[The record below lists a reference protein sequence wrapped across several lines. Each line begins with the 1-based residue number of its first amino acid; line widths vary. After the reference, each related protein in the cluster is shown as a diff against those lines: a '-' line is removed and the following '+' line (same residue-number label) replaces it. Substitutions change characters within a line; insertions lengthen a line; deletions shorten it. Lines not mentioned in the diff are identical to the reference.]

1 MKILTAINDASQKL
15 KKNNIFSYKLDSEIL
30 MSNVIKQER
39 EFVILNSNKDLT
51 VSELIDFRKLI
62 DERSKGKPIS
72 YLTGKKEFWKYEFK
86 IIEGVLIPRP
96 DTELIIEQV
105 LELLKNKSKL
115 NILEVGIGSG
125 CILLSILREKKDFCG
140 VGIDI
145 SKKCI
150 DLSKINSKKLSVENR
165 VKFFKTDVDNFNRG
179 KYDLIIS
186 NPPYI
191 KKLDLK
197 YLENDIIAFEPKL
210 ALDGGL
216 EGTSEIRK
224 IINKSSELIKI
235 GGKLILEI
243 AFDQKKEVLKLL
255 KDKRFYTNKV
265 LKDLANND
273 RCIISTKI

>member
-1 MKILTAINDASQKL
+1 MNIQKAIKVASQKL
-15 KKNNIFSYKLDSEIL
+15 KKNDIFSYKLDSEIL
-30 MSNVIKQER
+30 ISNVLKQKR
-39 EFVILNSNKDLT
+39 DYVILNSNKNL
-51 VSELIDFRKLI
+51 SASEIANFKELIN
-62 DERSKGKPIS
+62 ERSKGNPIS
-72 YLTGKKEFWKYEFK
+72 YLTGKKEFWKYEFE
-86 IIEGVLIPRP
+86 IAEGVLIPRP
-96 DTELIIEQV
+96 DTEIIIEQV
-105 LELLKNKSKL
+105 LKFSKNKSKL

-125 CILLSILREKKDFCG
+125 CILLSILKEKKDFYG
-140 VGIDI
+140 IGIDI
-145 SKKCI
+145 SKKCV
-150 DLSKINSKKLSVENR
+150 DMSRINSKKLDVYER

-197 YLENDIIAFEPKL
+197 YLEKDIINFEPKI

-216 EGTSEIRK
+216 EGISEIRK
-224 IINKSSELIKI
+224 VINKSSELIKI

-255 KDKRFYTNKV
+255 KNKGFYINKV
-265 LKDLANND
+265 LKDLAKND

>member
-1 MKILTAINDASQKL
+1 MNIQKAIKVANQKL
-15 KKNNIFSYKLDSEIL
+15 KKNDIFSYKLDSEIL
-30 MSNVIKQER
+30 ISNVLKQKR
-39 EFVILNSNKDLT
+39 DYVILNSNKNLSA
-51 VSELIDFRKLI
+51 SEIANFKKLI
-62 DERSKGKPIS
+62 NERSKGKPIS
-72 YLTGKKEFWKYEFK
+72 YLTGKKEFWKYEFE
-86 IIEGVLIPRP
+86 IAEGVLIPRP
-96 DTELIIEQV
+96 DTEIIIEQV
-105 LELLKNKSKL
+105 LKFSKNKSKL

-125 CILLSILREKKDFCG
+125 CILLSILKEKKDFYG
-140 VGIDI
+140 IGIDI
-145 SKKCI
+145 SKKCV
-150 DLSKINSKKLSVENR
+150 DMSRINSKKLDVYER

-197 YLENDIIAFEPKL
+197 YLEKDIINFEPKI

-216 EGTSEIRK
+216 EGISEIRK
-224 IINKSSELIKI
+224 VINKSSELIKI

-255 KDKRFYTNKV
+255 KNKGFYINKV
-265 LKDLANND
+265 LKDLAKND